1 MRLERKGMGN
11 YQDKNKIGG
20 KINSKIDN
28 QDSFASVISVEQLNE
43 SDIFGFGCK
52 IDDFCIKCE
61 GDEDVEIFNNEDH
74 IYIQVKS
81 SQIRKGDFV
90 KILDRFIEIDS
101 DEKATKNYFVIATFE
116 KIVIDNK
123 DIIEQF
129 DDYYKVFINEYETN
143 DKKKRVRN
151 ELIERF
157 GLQKYSVMI
166 DRIRFKYRPLF
177 RDAKDTVAIFSKTL
191 RLYYKCRGI
200 SEDTINELF
209 ASLNAL
215 LGVARRERGSVS
227 RGELE
232 KIINK
237 ELSHFTPFSK
247 LSLQMGYKKIENGYI
262 KDEEAN
268 SKITSISR
276 GFRKAK
282 QKLFAGW
289 RKAYFKEFLLSFFI
303 GAKSCPQCGHPMM
316 ANINGLK
323 GIACPDCGFTPYVT
337 MLAFCEC
344 GYFETIKNQPEIDD
358 EAHIRYIRDYFNGKE
373 DNLCPK
379 CGRYLYDDNFE
390 DRVFYAPIP
399 YPYSKLM
406 SDDEMYKDSLY

>member
-1 MRLERKGMGN
+1 MERKGMGN

-28 QDSFASVISVEQLNE
+28 QDSFASVISIEQLNE
-43 SDIFGFGCK
+43 PDIFGFGCK

-209 ASLNAL
+209 ASLNAQ
-215 LGVARRERGSVS
+215 LGVARRGRGSVS

-262 KDEEAN
+262 KDEEVN

-289 RKAYFKEFLLSFFI
+289 RKAY
-303 GAKSCPQCGHPMM
+303 
-316 ANINGLK
+316 
-323 GIACPDCGFTPYVT
+323 
-337 MLAFCEC
+337 
-344 GYFETIKNQPEIDD
+344 
-358 EAHIRYIRDYFNGKE
+358 
-373 DNLCPK
+373 
-379 CGRYLYDDNFE
+379 
-390 DRVFYAPIP
+390 
-399 YPYSKLM
+399 
-406 SDDEMYKDSLY
+406 